1 MEPLSRRTFMKLV
14 TATAGAAGLSAAAP
28 SATVQAKEGGGVML
42 PAPDAPNKGTS
53 AFFAKDATYPA
64 IEPVRP
70 PAGAPNV
77 LIVLIDDMGF
87 GASSAFGGPIHM
99 PTLQRLADDGLRYS
113 RFHNCALCSP
123 TRQALLTGRNCHSV
137 EMGVITEL
145 ATSVPGYTSI
155 RPNTAATIAEVL
167 RLNGY
172 STAAYG
178 KMHQT
183 PAWEVSPSGPF
194 DRWPTGEGFEDFYGF
209 VAAETNQWAP
219 TLVRGTTPVEPP
231 DDPDYH
237 VTPDLVDHAIA
248 WVQSQQALTPDK
260 PFFIYL
266 SFGATHAPHHAPP
279 EWIEKYRGKFDQGWD
294 KVREETLARQ
304 KELGVVPP
312 DTQLTARNEGIPAWD
327 DLSADQQ
334 RIAARLMET
343 YAGFAEH
350 TDYHAGRLIDALETM
365 GALDN
370 TLLIFIAGD
379 NGASAEGSK
388 YGTHNELLTL
398 NGVGDIGELML
409 AHFDDI
415 GTPRTYNHYPIG
427 WAHAMDC
434 PYQWTKQ
441 IASHWGGT
449 RTGMAI
455 RWPAGFQAKG
465 EVRHQFH
472 HVIDIVPTILECA
485 GLPEPDVVNGVT
497 QKPIEGVSMAYT
509 FDDPAAPDRRT
520 TQYFE
525 MFGNRGIYHNGWSAV
540 TRHSNLFGPLSQ
552 DWSEDVW
559 ELYDGSTDWSQAHD
573 LAAEM
578 PEKLAEL
585 QQIFLIEAAKYNVFP
600 LDDRRVERFNAD
612 FAGRP
617 DLMGH
622 RTSLTLYPGM
632 VHLME
637 NAVLNVKNKSYS
649 VTAELEIPESGAEGV
664 ILAQGG
670 RFAGWSLYAN
680 AGVLKFAY
688 NWLGSEMTTISAAE
702 PLPAG
707 PVTVKYDFTYDGGEP
722 GAGGMGTLFVN
733 DVQAGQGRID
743 KTVGYVFSAD
753 EGMDVGCDLASP
765 VTEDYPERNN
775 AFTGVI
781 HWVRIDI
788 GDDDLSHLL
797 DQERL
802 FDIAMAAQ

>member
-28 SATVQAKEGGGVML
+28 SATVQAKEGGGVLL
-42 PAPDAPNKGTS
+42 PAPDAPNKGT
-53 AFFAKDATYPA
+53 AALFAKDATYPA

-99 PTLQRLADDGLRYS
+99 PTLERLADDGLRYT

-137 EMGVITEL
+137 EMGAITEM
-145 ATSVPGYTSI
+145 ASSVPGYTSV

-172 STAAYG
+172 NTAAYG

-183 PAWEVSPSGPF
+183 PVWEVSTSGPF
-194 DRWPTGEGFEDFYGF
+194 DHWPTGEGFEDFYGW

-219 TLVRGTTPVEPP
+219 TLVQGTTPVEPP

-260 PFFIYL
+260 PFFMYL
-266 SFGATHAPHHAPP
+266 SFGATHAPHHVPP

-294 KVREETLARQ
+294 ALREETIARQ

-312 DTQLTARNEGIPAWD
+312 DTQLTARSEGIKAWD
-327 DLSADQQ
+327 ELSADEKHL
-334 RIAARLMET
+334 ATRLMET

-350 TDYHAGRLIDALETM
+350 TDHHAGRLIDALENM
-365 GALDN
+365 GVLDN
-370 TLLIFIAGD
+370 TLVIYIAGD
-379 NGASAEGSK
+379 NGASAEGTQS
-388 YGTHNELLTL
+388 GTFNEMITL
-398 NGVGDIGELML
+398 NGLGVPIEEQL
-409 AHFDDI
+409 AHIDDI
-415 GTPRTYNHYPIG
+415 GTPNSYNHYPIG

-449 RTGMAI
+449 RTGMAM
-455 RWPAGFQAKG
+455 RWPAGFQATG

-509 FDDPAAPDRRT
+509 FDDPAAPERRT

-540 TRHSNLFGPLSQ
+540 TRHSNLFGPVSQ

-585 QQIFLIEAAKYNVFP
+585 QQLFLIEAAKYNVFP
-600 LDDRRVERFNAD
+600 LDDRRVERLNPEI
-612 FAGRP
+612 AGRP
-617 DLMGH
+617 DLMGR

-632 VHLME
+632 IHLME

-649 VTAELEIPESGAEGV
+649 VTAELEIPEGGAEGV
-664 ILAQGG
+664 IVAQGG
-670 RFAGWSLYAN
+670 RFGGWSLYVKD
-680 AGVLKFAY
+680 GKLTYCY
-688 NWLGSEMTTISAAE
+688 NWLGRERYTIAAAE
-702 PLPAG
+702 SLPAG
-707 PVTVKYDFTYDGGEP
+707 PVTVRYDFAYDGGEP
-722 GAGGMGTLFVN
+722 GAGGTGTLFVN
-733 DVQAGQGRID
+733 DVQAGQGHIEN
-743 KTVGYVFSAD
+743 TVAYSFSLD
-753 EGMDVGCDLASP
+753 EGMEVGCDLASP

>member
-1 MEPLSRRTFMKLV
+1 
-14 TATAGAAGLSAAAP
+14 
-28 SATVQAKEGGGVML
+28 ML

-99 PTLQRLADDGLRYS
+99 PTLERLADDGLRYT

-137 EMGVITEL
+137 EMGAITEM
-145 ATSVPGYTSI
+145 ASSVPGYTSV

-172 STAAYG
+172 NTAAYG

-183 PAWEVSPSGPF
+183 PVWEVSTSGPF
-194 DRWPTGEGFEDFYGF
+194 DHWPTGEGFEDFYGW

-219 TLVRGTTPVEPP
+219 TLVQGTTPVEPP

-260 PFFIYL
+260 PFFMYL
-266 SFGATHAPHHAPP
+266 SFGATHAPHHVPP

-294 KVREETLARQ
+294 ALREETIARQ

-312 DTQLTARNEGIPAWD
+312 DTQLTARSEGIKAWD
-327 DLSADQQ
+327 ELSADEKHL
-334 RIAARLMET
+334 ATRLMET

-350 TDYHAGRLIDALETM
+350 TDHHAGRLIDALENM
-365 GALDN
+365 GVLDN
-370 TLLIFIAGD
+370 TLVIYIAGD
-379 NGASAEGSK
+379 NGASAEGTQS
-388 YGTHNELLTL
+388 GTFNEMITL
-398 NGVGDIGELML
+398 NGLGVPIEEQL
-409 AHFDDI
+409 AHIDDI
-415 GTPRTYNHYPIG
+415 GTPNSYNHYPIG

-449 RTGMAI
+449 RTGMAM
-455 RWPAGFQAKG
+455 RWPAGFQATG

-509 FDDPAAPDRRT
+509 FDDPAAPERRT

-540 TRHSNLFGPLSQ
+540 TRHSNLFGPVSQ

-585 QQIFLIEAAKYNVFP
+585 QQLFLIEAAKYNVFP
-600 LDDRRVERFNAD
+600 LDDRRVERLNPEI
-612 FAGRP
+612 AGRP
-617 DLMGH
+617 DLMGR

-632 VHLME
+632 IHLME

-649 VTAELEIPESGAEGV
+649 VTAELEIPEGGAEGV
-664 ILAQGG
+664 IVAQGG
-670 RFAGWSLYAN
+670 RFGGWSLYVKD
-680 AGVLKFAY
+680 GKLTYCY
-688 NWLGSEMTTISAAE
+688 NWLGRERYTIAAAE
-702 PLPAG
+702 SLPAG
-707 PVTVKYDFTYDGGEP
+707 PVTVRYDFAYDGGEP
-722 GAGGMGTLFVN
+722 GAGGTGTLFVN
-733 DVQAGQGRID
+733 DVQAGQGHIEN
-743 KTVGYVFSAD
+743 TVAYSFSLD
-753 EGMDVGCDLASP
+753 EGMEVGCDLASP
-765 VTEDYPERNN
+765 VTDDYPERNN
-775 AFTGVI
+775 AFTGAI

-788 GDDDLSHLL
+788 GQDSADHML
-797 DQERL
+797 DPERL

>member
-540 TRHSNLFGPLSQ
+540 TRHSNLFGQISQ

>member
-28 SATVQAKEGGGVML
+28 SATVQAKEGGGVIL

-540 TRHSNLFGPLSQ
+540 TRHSNLFGQISQ

>member
-99 PTLQRLADDGLRYS
+99 PTLERLADDGLRYT

-137 EMGVITEL
+137 EMGAITEM
-145 ATSVPGYTSI
+145 ASSVPGYTSV

-172 STAAYG
+172 NTAAYG

-183 PAWEVSPSGPF
+183 PVWEVSTSGPF
-194 DRWPTGEGFEDFYGF
+194 DHWPTGEGFEDFYGW

-219 TLVRGTTPVEPP
+219 TLVQGTTPVEPP

-260 PFFIYL
+260 PFFMYL
-266 SFGATHAPHHAPP
+266 SFGATHAPHHVPP

-294 KVREETLARQ
+294 ALREETIARQ

-312 DTQLTARNEGIPAWD
+312 DTQLTARSEGIKAWD
-327 DLSADQQ
+327 ELSADEKHL
-334 RIAARLMET
+334 ATRLMET

-350 TDYHAGRLIDALETM
+350 TDHHAGRLIDALENM
-365 GALDN
+365 GVLDN
-370 TLLIFIAGD
+370 TLVIYIAGD
-379 NGASAEGSK
+379 NGASAEGTQS
-388 YGTHNELLTL
+388 GTFNEMITL
-398 NGVGDIGELML
+398 NGLGVPIEEQL
-409 AHFDDI
+409 AHIDDI
-415 GTPRTYNHYPIG
+415 GTPNSYNHYPIG

-449 RTGMAI
+449 RTGMAM
-455 RWPAGFQAKG
+455 RWPAGFQATG

-509 FDDPAAPDRRT
+509 FDDPAAPERRT

-540 TRHSNLFGPLSQ
+540 TRHSNLFGPVSQ

-585 QQIFLIEAAKYNVFP
+585 QQLFLIEAAKYNVFP
-600 LDDRRVERFNAD
+600 LDDRRVERLNPEI
-612 FAGRP
+612 AGRP
-617 DLMGH
+617 DLMGR

-632 VHLME
+632 IHLME

-649 VTAELEIPESGAEGV
+649 VTAELEIPEGGAEGV
-664 ILAQGG
+664 IVAQGG
-670 RFAGWSLYAN
+670 RFGGWSLYVKD
-680 AGVLKFAY
+680 GKLTYCY
-688 NWLGSEMTTISAAE
+688 NWLGRERYTIAAAE
-702 PLPAG
+702 SLPAG
-707 PVTVKYDFTYDGGEP
+707 PVTVRYDFAYDGGEP
-722 GAGGMGTLFVN
+722 GAGGTGTLFVN
-733 DVQAGQGRID
+733 DVQAGQGHIEN
-743 KTVGYVFSAD
+743 TVAYSFSLD
-753 EGMDVGCDLASP
+753 EGMEVGCDLASP
-765 VTEDYPERNN
+765 VTDDYPERNN
-775 AFTGVI
+775 AFTGAI

-788 GDDDLSHLL
+788 GQDSADHML
-797 DQERL
+797 DPERL